1 MKTLIVDDQYENKAK
16 IVADILTRVGENDFD
31 LVMDAKNAIKLMSD
45 KKYDLLILDLQIPEF
60 LGEDAKND
68 GGIQLLQ
75 YIELNESI
83 KKPTVVLGIT
93 SHKDAYDHC
102 FPFFQKRGWSLIL
115 GVDDQEYIL
124 SVLNTMKSHITTLE
138 NKFDIVF
145 LTALPHTEYEAV
157 MALPLDWKEHQEIN
171 DDNVYHT
178 SNIITSDGTSR
189 SVIATSLPHM
199 GIAAAAATT
208 ASLCVKFKPSI
219 IIMTGICAGIIN
231 RVNLG
236 DILIADPTWDWGS
249 GKLTIVDGIAKF
261 LSQPTQI
268 SLDLAIRRKIQH
280 LSTTNSYMNEIYS
293 AWTGNRPPHNPKVH
307 LGPVATGAVVLEDP
321 MTVELIKSQNRT
333 TNGIEMEAFGVMT
346 AASYAG
352 PNRPKVL
359 IAKSVCDFAN
369 PEKNDNWQHYAAYT
383 SAQFAYRFVKNDMV
397 F

>member
-1 MKTLIVDDQYENKAK
+1 MKTLIVDDQYEDKAK
-16 IVADILTRVGENDFD
+16 IVADILNRIDESDFD
-31 LVMDAKNAIKLMSD
+31 LVVDAKTAIKSMSYV
-45 KKYDLLILDLQIPEF
+45 KYDLLILDLQIPEV

-68 GGIQLLQ
+68 GGTQLLK
-75 YIELNESI
+75 YIELNEAI

-93 SHKDAYDHC
+93 SHKDAYDSC
-102 FPFFQKRGWSLIL
+102 LPFFQKRGWSLIL
-115 GVDDQEYIL
+115 GVDDQEHIL
-124 SVLNTMKSHITTLE
+124 SVLKTMKVHVTTLE

-157 MALPLDWKEHQEIN
+157 MNLPIEWKEHQEIN

-178 SNIITSDGTSR
+178 SNIVTADGISR

-208 ASLCVKFKPSI
+208 ASLCVKFKPSLI
-219 IIMTGICAGIIN
+219 VMTGICAGIMG

-249 GKLTIVDGIAKF
+249 GKLTIVDGVAKF

-268 SLDLAIRRKIQH
+268 ALEPSIRRKIQY
-280 LSTTNSYMNEIYS
+280 LSTSNTYMNEIYS
-293 AWTGNRPPHNPKVH
+293 AWTGNRPQHNPKVH
-307 LGPVATGAVVLEDP
+307 IGPMATGAVVLEDP
-321 MTVELIKSQNRT
+321 ITVDLIKTQNRA
-333 TNGIEMEAFGVMT
+333 TNGIEMEAFGVM
-346 AASYAG
+346 AAAYYSG

-369 PEKNDNWQHYAAYT
+369 PEKNDAWQHYAAYT
-383 SAQFAYRFVKNDMV
+383 SAQFAYQFVKNDIIL
-397 F
+397 